1 MEAVA
6 HIQQLIVIPT
16 AADSSDDRFIV
27 VTSVP
32 RSLET
37 HHGSTQWPPI
47 MNGRGDVRLSSA
59 PVRAQQ
65 IEAPTSSSAGF
76 FASPEKRTFV
86 FSLLLVVFTLAL
98 YNQAN
103 HFPFI
108 SYDDDRYVSENPH
121 VRAGLTWSTFTWALA
136 STDEANWHPL
146 TWMSHALDCQL
157 FGLNAGGHHFSSIL
171 LHAINAVLLFLLL
184 WRATRRPGPSFFV
197 AALFALH
204 PINVESVAWVAE
216 RKNVLSTMFFLLTLG
231 AYGWYA
237 LNPGWKRYLAVATLF
252 AAGLASKPMLITL
265 PFVLLLLDYWPLGR
279 IQGWSEPSEVLA
291 VKPASAMKLVL
302 EKLPL
307 LALAVAS
314 SVITLHAQKSAG
326 AVVTSQFSL
335 GTRVQ
340 NAIYSYAMYVYKTV
354 WPTGLAPLY
363 PHPGDSQAMWKLGA
377 AAVFLITTSL
387 LALKLRHRRYLLT
400 GWLWFLGTLVPVIGV
415 WQVGNQAM
423 ADRYAYIPLIGIF
436 LMIAWGVA
444 DLAESKKWGWIWVA
458 VPATCVCAAFSLI
471 AYRQIGYWRSD
482 LDLWTHAI
490 QVTQHNYV
498 AEDKLGVA
506 LVKAD
511 RAEEAYPYF
520 VRAAQD
526 EPKYPPARLN
536 LGVYLYQHG
545 RRPEAMEQYKLAAG
559 LASDA
564 RVRATAYSNL
574 GIAYFDLGDVTKAK
588 AGFEQALRLNP
599 SQVDS
604 WLGLTLLAQ
613 REGNFEEEI
622 RDFSHLLELQ
632 PTGKG
637 YLQLGRL
644 LAQANR
650 HAEAAAAFEQ
660 AVKIDPDMTETR
672 AAEELKRH

>member
-1 MEAVA
+1 M
-6 HIQQLIVIPT
+6 
-16 AADSSDDRFIV
+16 
-27 VTSVP
+27 
-32 RSLET
+32 
-37 HHGSTQWPPI
+37 
-47 MNGRGDVRLSSA
+47 
-59 PVRAQQ
+59 
-65 IEAPTSSSAGF
+65 
-76 FASPEKRTFV
+76 
-86 FSLLLVVFTLAL
+86 VFTLAL

-121 VRAGLTWSTFTWALA
+121 VRAGITWNTVTWALT

-157 FGLNAGGHHFSSIL
+157 FGLNPGGHHLSNIL
-171 LHAINAVLLFLLL
+171 LHAVNVVLLFLLL
-184 WRATRRPGPSFFV
+184 WRATRRLGPSFFV

-231 AYGWYA
+231 AYGCYA
-237 LNPGWKRYLAVATLF
+237 LKPGWKRYLAVAALF

-279 IQGWSEPSEVLA
+279 IRGWSEPSEALA
-291 VKPASAMKLVL
+291 VTPPSIMKLML
-302 EKLPL
+302 EKLAL
-307 LALAVAS
+307 LALAAAS
-314 SVITLHAQKSAG
+314 SVITLRAQKSAG

-335 GTRVQ
+335 GTRLQ
-340 NAIYSYAMYVYKTV
+340 NAIYSYAVYVYKTA

-363 PHPGDSQAMWKLGA
+363 PHPGHSLALWKVGA
-377 AAVFLITTSL
+377 AALFLLATSAV
-387 LALKLRHRRYLLT
+387 ALKLRRRGYLLT

-415 WQVGNQAM
+415 LQVGNQAM

-436 LMIAWGVA
+436 VMISWGVA
-444 DLAESKKWGWIWVA
+444 DFAESKKLGRTWA
-458 VPATCVCAAFSLI
+458 TVPAIGILVALSLVT
-471 AYRQIGYWRSD
+471 YRQIGYWSND
-482 LDLWTHAI
+482 LNLWTHTI
-490 QVTQHNYV
+490 QVTQRNYV

-520 VRAAQD
+520 LRATQD
-526 EPKYPPARLN
+526 EPTYPPAHLN
-536 LGVYLYQHG
+536 RGVYLYQHG
-545 RRPEAMEQYKLAAG
+545 RRPEAIEQYKLAAG

-564 RVRATAYSNL
+564 RVRATACSNL
-574 GIAYFDLGDVTKAK
+574 GIAYFDLGDDAKAK
-588 AGFEQALRLNP
+588 ASFEQALRSNP
-599 SQVDS
+599 RQLDA

-613 REGNFEEEI
+613 RQGNLEEEI
-622 RDFSHLLELQ
+622 RAFSRLLALQ

-644 LAQANR
+644 LAQANHR
-650 HAEAAAAFEQ
+650 REAVAAFEQ
-660 AVKIDPDMTETR
+660 ALKMEPDMTEAR
-672 AAEELKRH
+672 ATAEQLSRR

>member
-1 MEAVA
+1 M
-6 HIQQLIVIPT
+6 
-16 AADSSDDRFIV
+16 
-27 VTSVP
+27 
-32 RSLET
+32 
-37 HHGSTQWPPI
+37 
-47 MNGRGDVRLSSA
+47 
-59 PVRAQQ
+59 
-65 IEAPTSSSAGF
+65 
-76 FASPEKRTFV
+76 
-86 FSLLLVVFTLAL
+86 VFTLAL

-108 SYDDDRYVSENPH
+108 SYDDDRYVFENPH
-121 VRAGLTWSTFTWALA
+121 VRAGIAWNTVTWALT

-146 TWMSHALDCQL
+146 SWMSHALDCKL
-157 FGLNAGGHHFSSIL
+157 FGLNPGGHHLSNIL
-171 LHAINAVLLFLLL
+171 LHAVNVVLLFLLL
-184 WRATRRPGPSFFV
+184 WRATRRLGPSFFV

-237 LNPGWKRYLAVATLF
+237 LKPGWKRHLAVAVLF

-279 IQGWSEPSEVLA
+279 IQGYGRPSEALA
-291 VKPASAMKLVL
+291 VKPASAMKLML

-307 LALAVAS
+307 LALAVTS
-314 SVITLHAQKSAG
+314 SVITLHAQRSAG

-335 GTRVQ
+335 GTRLQ
-340 NAIYSYAMYVYKTV
+340 NAIYSYATYVWKAV

-363 PHPGDSQAMWKLGA
+363 PHPGDSLALWKVGA
-377 AAVFLITTSL
+377 AAVFLIVTSA
-387 LALKLRHRRYLLT
+387 LALKLRHRGYVLT

-415 WQVGNQAM
+415 LQVGNQAM

-436 LMIAWGVA
+436 VMISWGVA
-444 DLAESKKWGWIWVA
+444 ELAGCKKLGRTWA
-458 VPATCVCAAFSLI
+458 TVPALGVLVALSLVTH
-471 AYRQIGYWRSD
+471 RQIGYWRSD
-482 LDLWTHAI
+482 LDLWTHTV
-490 QVTQHNYV
+490 QVTPHNYV

-511 RAEEAYPYF
+511 RADEAYPYF
-520 VRAAQD
+520 LRAAQD
-526 EPKYPPARLN
+526 EPNYPPARLN

-545 RRPEAMEQYKLAAG
+545 RRSEAIQQYKLAAS

-564 RVRATAYSNL
+564 RVRATACTNL
-574 GIAYFDLGDVTKAK
+574 GIAYFDLGDDAKAK
-588 AGFEQALRLNP
+588 ASFEQALRLNP
-599 SQVDS
+599 SQLDA

-613 REGNFEEEI
+613 RQGNLEEEI
-622 RDFSHLLELQ
+622 RDFSRLLALQ

-650 HAEAAAAFEQ
+650 RPEAVAAFEQ
-660 AVKIDPDMTETR
+660 ALKIEPEMTEAR
-672 AAEELKRH
+672 AAAEQLSRR

>member
-1 MEAVA
+1 M
-6 HIQQLIVIPT
+6 
-16 AADSSDDRFIV
+16 
-27 VTSVP
+27 
-32 RSLET
+32 
-37 HHGSTQWPPI
+37 ST
-47 MNGRGDVRLSSA
+47 A
-59 PVRAQQ
+59 PVRAKQF
-65 IEAPTSSSAGF
+65 EAPTSSSAGLF
-76 FASPEKRTFV
+76 SSPEKRTFV
-86 FSLLLVVFTLAL
+86 VSLLLMVFTLAL

-121 VRAGLTWSTFTWALA
+121 VRAGITWNTVTWALT

-157 FGLNAGGHHFSSIL
+157 FGLNPGGHHLSNIL
-171 LHAINAVLLFLLL
+171 LHTVNVVLLFLLL
-184 WRATRRPGPSFFV
+184 WRATRRLGPSFFV

-237 LNPGWKRYLAVATLF
+237 LKPGWKRYLAVAALF
-252 AAGLASKPMLITL
+252 GAGLASKPMLITL
-265 PFVLLLLDYWPLGR
+265 PFIVLLLDYWPLGR
-279 IQGWSEPSEVLA
+279 IQGWSEPSEALT
-291 VKPASAMKLVL
+291 VKPVSAMTLML
-302 EKLPL
+302 EKIPL
-307 LALAVAS
+307 VALAIVS

-335 GTRVQ
+335 GTRLQ
-340 NAIYSYAMYVYKTV
+340 NAIYSYGMYVWKAV

-363 PHPGDSQAMWKLGA
+363 PHSGHSLAMWKVGA
-377 AAVFLITTSL
+377 AALFLLAASA
-387 LALKLRHRRYLLT
+387 LALKLRRRGYVLT

-415 WQVGNQAM
+415 LQVGNQAM
-423 ADRYAYIPLIGIF
+423 ADRYAYIPLLGIF
-436 LMIAWGVA
+436 VLISWGVA
-444 DLAESKKWGWIWVA
+444 DFAETKKFGQIWVT
-458 VPATCVCAAFSLI
+458 VPALGVLVALSLVT
-471 AYRQIGYWRSD
+471 YRQIGYWRSD
-482 LDLWTHAI
+482 LNLWTHTV

-506 LVKAD
+506 LVKAE
-511 RAEEAYPYF
+511 RADEAYPYF
-520 VRAAQD
+520 LRASQD
-526 EPKYPPARLN
+526 EPSYPPARLN

-545 RRPEAMEQYKLAAG
+545 RRPEAIEQYKLAAG

-564 RVRATAYSNL
+564 RVRATAYTNL
-574 GIAYFDLGDVTKAK
+574 GIANFDLTDDAKAK
-588 AGFEQALRLNP
+588 ANFEQALRSNP
-599 SQVDS
+599 SQLDA

-613 REGNFEEEI
+613 RQGNLEEEI
-622 RDFSHLLELQ
+622 RAFSRMLALQ

-650 HAEAAAAFEQ
+650 RAEAAAAFEQ
-660 AVKIDPDMTETR
+660 ALKIEPDMIEAR
-672 AAEELKRH
+672 AAAEQLSRR